1 MVYNEVQP
9 FTLQMLNQRRHCCYP
24 ALLRTIELRSQN
36 IVERVSEEES
46 NKMWVTLSYH
56 VC

>member
-9 FTLQMLNQRRHCCYP
+9 FTLRILNQRRHYCYP

-36 IVERVSEEES
+36 IVERVLEEES
-46 NKMWVTLSYH
+46 NKMWVALSYH
-56 VC
+56 V